1 MFDDYMLNKALEKI
15 KETISFEKFD
25 DAKIFINTDNK
36 LPHYITLKNI
46 VILMICVIKDD
57 GKFIHKYFQKNHC
70 MFTKCVKDKQIDFLL
85 MNSNIKLFALFQ
97 SD

>member
-36 LPHYITLKNI
+36 LPYYITLKNI
-46 VILMICVIKDD
+46 VILMTCVIKDD
-57 GKFIHKYFQKNHC
+57 GKFIHKYF
-70 MFTKCVKDKQIDFLL
+70 
-85 MNSNIKLFALFQ
+85 
-97 SD
+97 

>member
-1 MFDDYMLNKALEKI
+1 
-15 KETISFEKFD
+15 
-25 DAKIFINTDNK
+25 
-36 LPHYITLKNI
+36 
-46 VILMICVIKDD
+46 
-57 GKFIHKYFQKNHC
+57 